1 MEVKQ
6 IEAKDTYT
14 IRQKILRPNGDIEEC
29 KFDGD
34 DKEVTFHLGAYI
46 DETLASVASFY
57 FDNHPK
63 IKEEYQFRLRGM
75 ATLNEFQGQ
84 GLSRALL
91 RTAFPIIKKNHVF
104 TLWCN
109 ARKSAVGFYEK
120 VGFEIIGEEFDI
132 PNIGPHFLMIKK
144 LKN

>member
-6 IEAKDTYT
+6 IEAKDTYN
-14 IRQKILRPNGDIEEC
+14 IRHEILRPEGSIEEC

-34 DKEVTFHLGAYI
+34 ENEVTFHLGAYI
-46 DETLASVASFY
+46 DDELCSVASFY
-57 FDNHPK
+57 LDSHPD

-75 ATLNEFQGQ
+75 ATVKAHQGK

-91 RTAFPIIKKNHVF
+91 KTAFPLIKKNHVN

-109 ARKSAVGFYEK
+109 ARTSAVGFYEK
-120 VGFEIIGEEFDI
+120 VGFEIISDEFDI
-132 PNIGPHFLMIKK
+132 PTIGPHFLMVKK
-144 LKN
+144 LD